1 MRVARHGAAESATG
15 ASGPFLGA
23 GTRSSCRS
31 GRARRFSARV
41 GSQQC
46 RRVVEFL
53 VEVGVQGQRVER
65 AQALVALVKAPG
77 ASYAL

>member
-1 MRVARHGAAESATG
+1 
-15 ASGPFLGA
+15 
-23 GTRSSCRS
+23 
-31 GRARRFSARV
+31 
-41 GSQQC
+41 
-46 RRVVEFL
+46 VEFL